1 MNINRVDR
9 QTFGANLVFAKEAGA
24 CFNKTI
30 NLENVSKKFAER
42 TKNLKTDM
50 VIRPAAM
57 KSFIAEFGK
66 EGSLKENASS
76 LISWAT
82 VKEDNVLTDK
92 FVKLYDMFLAKFY
105 AKKALNRGDI
115 GDSAHFNL
123 RVVEIAAKSEDPELM
138 KVAVDLLDSEY

>member
-1 MNINRVDR
+1 MS
-9 QTFGANLVFAKEAGA
+9 APS
-24 CFNKTI
+24 KT
-30 NLENVSKKFAER
+30 ESQFSTEF
-42 TKNLKTDM
+42 
-50 VIRPAAM
+50 RPE
-57 KSFIAEFGK
+57 KI
-66 EGSLKENASS
+66 
-76 LISWAT
+76 
-82 VKEDNVLTDK
+82 TDK